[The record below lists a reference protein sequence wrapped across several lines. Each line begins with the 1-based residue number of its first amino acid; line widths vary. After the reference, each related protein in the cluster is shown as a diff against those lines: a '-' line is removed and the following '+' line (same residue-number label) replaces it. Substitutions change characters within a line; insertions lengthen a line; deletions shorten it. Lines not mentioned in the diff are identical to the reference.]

1 MTTNQCWVRTA
12 SSSCPH
18 LSPPARPPGWLGQAM
33 VSVTEEQLGQFQ
45 SGVAPARLEDRP
57 EVRESSVYTISNFP
71 TCFTKCDDKGSVPR
85 CVGGPP

>member
-1 MTTNQCWVRTA
+1 MRRGMVIMTTNQCWVRTA
-12 SSSCPH
+12 SSACPH

-57 EVRESSVYTISNFP
+57 EVRESSVYNIKLSNLFH
-71 TCFTKCDDKGSVPR
+71 KMR
-85 CVGGPP
+85 